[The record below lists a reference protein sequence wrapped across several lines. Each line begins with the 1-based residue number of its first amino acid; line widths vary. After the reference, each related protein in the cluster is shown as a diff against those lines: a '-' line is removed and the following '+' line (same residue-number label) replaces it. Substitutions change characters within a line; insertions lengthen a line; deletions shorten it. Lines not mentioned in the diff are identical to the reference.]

1 MDEQKHRDEDNDSHL
16 ATIDKLTLLI
26 SEHTSTILN
35 LQKDFSSLIYSH
47 NKDLKHLKE
56 QNALA
61 AKQNGFLADDIAA
74 FRRQISDLT
83 ASLSQLEKEKA
94 HMTEQQAL
102 GVEENQRLKAVIA
115 TLRVQ
120 GSQLEDTIAR
130 LETRIAEEIQ
140 RSSEC
145 QAHSLLQVNGLND
158 ENVALRMQVSDLEG
172 KAAQLTEKL
181 ADTIARFETRI
192 AEETQRASERQA
204 HSVFQINGL
213 KDENAALRMQVSD
226 SEGKAAQLA
235 EKMAVDSAARSA
247 LMCDLDDLRGKMESV
262 TISAMKEKE
271 TFQAEADTLR
281 STISD
286 QVALEGEL
294 QQKLSETLLNKVLYY
309 NYTMPYYGCFFSQV
323 HSVSLLYSKS

>member
-1 MDEQKHRDEDNDSHL
+1 M
-16 ATIDKLTLLI
+16 LLI

-61 AKQNGFLADDIAA
+61 AKQNGFLADENAA

-94 HMTEQQAL
+94 HMREQQAL

-115 TLRVQ
+115 ALRVQ
-120 GSQLEDTIAR
+120 GSQLEDTIAL

-140 RSSEC
+140 RASEC
-145 QAHSLLQVNGLND
+145 QAHS
-158 ENVALRMQVSDLEG
+158 A
-172 KAAQLTEKL
+172 
-181 ADTIARFETRI
+181 
-192 AEETQRASERQA
+192 
-204 HSVFQINGL
+204 FQINGL
-213 KDENAALRMQVSD
+213 KDEIVVLRMQVSD

-235 EKMAVDSAARSA
+235 EKLAVDSAARSA
-247 LMCDLDDLRGKMESV
+247 LMRDLDELRGEMESV

-281 STISD
+281 ATISD
-286 QVALEGEL
+286 QVAVEGEL
-294 QQKLSETLLNKVLYY
+294 QQKLSTILLKQVLHTLLYDR
-309 NYTMPYYGCFFSQV
+309 
-323 HSVSLLYSKS
+323 